1 MRILAILLFAALM
14 SSAAT
19 AEPDYLYRGT
29 FTVEVP
35 PRGDAPDWVYR
46 AWLGLTLPYTSKDNY
61 TGCIDVVSRKSSQ
74 PHEHYYLVPEEV
86 AIKMLEQHDREA
98 AASLLTPPREGFF
111 VVTRRA
117 RGCSAVSDRPHTC
130 DMSGE

>member
-46 AWLGLTLPYTSKDNY
+46 AWLGLTLPY
-61 TGCIDVVSRKSSQ
+61 
-74 PHEHYYLVPEEV
+74 
-86 AIKMLEQHDREA
+86 REA
-98 AASLLTPPREGFF
+98 AAWWKAHDYPRSESFCFPDQALLF
-111 VVTRRA
+111 
-117 RGCSAVSDRPHTC
+117 
-130 DMSGE
+130 

>member
-1 MRILAILLFAALM
+1 MRILAIVLFAALM

-98 AASLLTPPREGFF
+98 AAWWKAHDYPRSESF
-111 VVTRRA
+111 
-117 RGCSAVSDRPHTC
+117 
-130 DMSGE
+130 

>member
-1 MRILAILLFAALM
+1 RVTGVQTCAL
-14 SSAAT
+14 
-19 AEPDYLYRGT
+19 PICT

-98 AASLLTPPREGFF
+98 AAWWKAHDYPRSESFCFPDQALLF
-111 VVTRRA
+111 
-117 RGCSAVSDRPHTC
+117 
-130 DMSGE
+130 

>member
-74 PHEHYYLVPEEV
+74 PPEHYYLVPEEV

-98 AASLLTPPREGFF
+98 AAWWKAHDYPRSESFCFPDQALLF
-111 VVTRRA
+111 
-117 RGCSAVSDRPHTC
+117 
-130 DMSGE
+130 

>member
-74 PHEHYYLVPEEV
+74 PHEHYYLVPV
-86 AIKMLEQHDREA
+86 VRASEA
-98 AASLLTPPREGFF
+98 PHAGRMRP
-111 VVTRRA
+111 VV
-117 RGCSAVSDRPHTC
+117 RGRIRL
-130 DMSGE
+130 